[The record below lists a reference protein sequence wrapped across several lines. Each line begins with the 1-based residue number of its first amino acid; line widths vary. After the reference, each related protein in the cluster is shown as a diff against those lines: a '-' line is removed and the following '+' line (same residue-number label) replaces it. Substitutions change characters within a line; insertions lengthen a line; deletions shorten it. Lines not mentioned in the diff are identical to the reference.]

1 MLLVLSCCLKWCCGC
16 CLAPICFRLFLLFLS
31 LFLPLHL
38 LGVFVLA
45 AACIRR
51 CSAPTFKYDVSF
63 KFRKLM
69 GPSLLSVK
77 FLEDCSTK
85 FGEAKH
91 FQAHR
96 NYTKCL
102 QYMEFRTILCRA
114 RKTAF
119 IYLLN
124 NLMYRLFKAILF
136 LSLATFCSSCMHN
149 FGHEVHAAW
158 IRGKVIPTR
167 NPKPIWG
174 LKTPKKQQY
183 KTSLQ

>member
-1 MLLVLSCCLKWCCGC
+1 MMLRGLSCSNL
-16 CLAPICFRLFLLFLS
+16 LPFVLVVPI
-31 LFLPLHL
+31 
-38 LGVFVLA
+38 FVLA
-45 AACIRR
+45 AAPIGRLCSCR
-51 CSAPTFKYDVSF
+51 CMYSAL
-63 KFRKLM
+63 FRANVQIWCFIQIPQINGTIFAIGQVFGRLFDKVW
-69 GPSLLSVK
+69 GSL
-77 FLEDCSTK
+77 
-85 FGEAKH
+85 KH

-158 IRGKVIPTR
+158 IRGKVVPTR

-174 LKTPKKQQY
+174 LKTPKKNSNI
-183 KTSLQ
+183 KPHSNRESW

>member
-1 MLLVLSCCLKWCCGC
+1 MMLRGLSCSNL
-16 CLAPICFRLFLLFLS
+16 LPFVLVVPI
-31 LFLPLHL
+31 
-38 LGVFVLA
+38 FVLA
-45 AACIRR
+45 AAPIGRLCSCR
-51 CSAPTFKYDVSF
+51 CMYSAL
-63 KFRKLM
+63 FRANVQIWCFIQIPQINGTIFAIGQVFGRLFDKVW
-69 GPSLLSVK
+69 GSL
-77 FLEDCSTK
+77 
-85 FGEAKH
+85 KH

-124 NLMYRLFKAILF
+124 SLMYRLFKAILF

-158 IRGKVIPTR
+158 IRGKVVPTR

-174 LKTPKKQQY
+174 LKTPKK
-183 KTSLQ
+183 TAI